1 MWALSGAGL
10 TDGLPGV
17 QRRGG
22 YKVKLGLVSLG
33 CPKNLVDSE
42 VMLGIIEKYHIEIT
56 NDPADAEIII
66 VNTCG
71 FIESAKQESIETILS
86 MASYKTDG
94 SCKYLIVTGCLA
106 QRYARDLFADMPEV
120 DAIVGTNVYKDI
132 ALVLELVMEGQRVLH
147 LKENDMSVPE
157 RDSEASMKIIKAD
170 GAASGSAK
178 GAGKKCAEEVFNA
191 DPRKLTTAP
200 YMAYLKIAEGCDNF
214 CSFCAI
220 PLIRGRY
227 VSKPYEQVMAEARD
241 LVSRG
246 VKELV
251 VIAQD
256 TTRYGQ
262 DRYGKLRLAELLRDL
277 NDLEGLKWIRVLYS
291 YPNTFTDE
299 LIEAYATLP
308 KVCHYVDLPLQHAS
322 DRLLHA
328 MRRRDRLEDT
338 KALLKKLRQRIPDIV
353 IRTTFIVGFPGETEE
368 DFAVLKEF
376 VEEQKFENAGVF
388 QYSQEEN
395 TAAAAMPDQ
404 IPEEV
409 KQARYDELMA
419 VQAGISEEIHKSLE
433 DRELEVVIEG
443 FDEEEPSLAFARSY
457 REAPDIDGNIFV
469 EDADGLNPGDFIKVK
484 VDQGFAYEVVAN
496 RI

>member
-1 MWALSGAGL
+1 M
-10 TDGLPGV
+10 
-17 QRRGG
+17 
-22 YKVKLGLVSLG
+22 KLGMISLG

-42 VMLGIIEKYHIEIT
+42 VMLGIIEKYNIEVT
-56 NDPADAEIII
+56 NDPEAAELII

-71 FIESAKQESIETILS
+71 FIESAKQESIDTILS
-86 MASYKTDG
+86 MAEYKTKG
-94 SCKYLIVTGCLA
+94 CCRYLIVTGCLA
-106 QRYARDLFADMPEV
+106 QRYARDLFQDMPEV
-120 DAIVGTNVYKDI
+120 DAIIGTNVYKDI
-132 ALVLELVMEGQRVLH
+132 GKVIERVMQGLRILH
-147 LKENDMSVPE
+147 LTENDFEKNVREDLQPALSVRE
-157 RDSEASMKIIKAD
+157 NGIVTIKTD
-170 GAASGSAK
+170 FDDKYKKQFPVPSFSPSAVD
-178 GAGKKCAEEVFNA
+178 KKCMP
-191 DPRKLTTAP
+191 DPRKLTTPP

-227 VSKPYEQVMAEARD
+227 TSKPYEQVMAEAKD
-241 LVSRG
+241 LVARG

-262 DRYGKLRLAELLRDL
+262 DLYGKLRLAELLRDL
-277 NDLEGLKWIRVLYS
+277 NDIPGLKWIRVLYS

-328 MRRRDRLEDT
+328 MRRRDKQKET
-338 KALLKKLRQRIPDIV
+338 KKLLKKLRERIPDIV
-353 IRTTFIVGFPGETEE
+353 IRTTFIVGFPGETDE
-368 DFAVLKEF
+368 DFKILKEF
-376 VEEQKFENAGVF
+376 VAEQKFENAGVF

-404 IPEEV
+404 IPEV
-409 KQARYDELMA
+409 IKQNRYDELMA
-419 VQAGISEEIHKSLE
+419 LQAGISEEIHHSLE
-433 DRELEVVIEG
+433 DRKLEVVVEG
-443 FDEEEPSLAFARSY
+443 YEEEENNLAVARSY

-469 EDADGLNPGDFIKVK
+469 ENAPGLKPGDFINVRIE
-484 VDQGFAYEVVAN
+484 QGFAYEVVAA
-496 RI
+496 RL

>member
-1 MWALSGAGL
+1 M
-10 TDGLPGV
+10 
-17 QRRGG
+17 
-22 YKVKLGLVSLG
+22 KLGLISLG

-56 NDPADAEIII
+56 NDPEAAEIII

-71 FIESAKQESIETILS
+71 FIESAKQESIDTILS
-86 MASYKTDG
+86 MSAYKTEG
-94 SCKYLIVTGCLA
+94 CCRYLIVTGCLA
-106 QRYARDLFADMPEV
+106 QRYAQELFQDMPEI

-132 ALVLELVMEGQRVLH
+132 AQVIERVMQGQRVLH
-147 LKENDMSVPE
+147 LSETDFEKINLEGLQGKERNLP
-157 RDSEASMKIIKAD
+157 
-170 GAASGSAK
+170 
-178 GAGKKCAEEVFNA
+178 
-191 DPRKLTTAP
+191 DPRKLTTPP

-227 VSKPYEQVMAEARD
+227 TSKPYEQVMAEARE
-241 LVSRG
+241 LVERG
-246 VKELV
+246 VKELI

-262 DRYGKLRLAELLRDL
+262 DLYGKLRLAELLHDL
-277 NDLEGLKWIRVLYS
+277 NALPGLKWIRVLYS

-328 MRRRDRLEDT
+328 MRRRDKLSET
-338 KALLKKLRQRIPDIV
+338 KKLLKKLRERIPDIV

-368 DFAVLKEF
+368 DFAILKEF
-376 VEEQKFENAGVF
+376 VTEQKFENAGVF

-395 TAAAAMPDQ
+395 TVAATLPEQ
-404 IPEEV
+404 IPEET
-409 KQARYDELMA
+409 KQERYDELMA
-419 VQAGISEEIHKSLE
+419 IQAGVSEDVHRSME
-433 DRELEVVIEG
+433 DRELEVVVEG
-443 FDEEEPSLAFARSY
+443 YESEEENLVAARSY
-457 REAPDIDGNIFV
+457 REAPDIDGSIFV
-469 EDADGLNPGDFIKVK
+469 ENAPGLNPGDFIRVRIE
-484 VDQGFAYEVVAN
+484 QGFAYEVVAT
-496 RI
+496 RV

>member
-1 MWALSGAGL
+1 M
-10 TDGLPGV
+10 
-17 QRRGG
+17 
-22 YKVKLGLVSLG
+22 KLGLISLG

-42 VMLGIIEKYHIEIT
+42 VMLGIIEKYDIEIT
-56 NDPADAEIII
+56 NDPEAAEIII

-86 MASYKTDG
+86 MAAYKTEG
-94 SCKYLIVTGCLA
+94 CCRHLIVTGCLA
-106 QRYARDLFADMPEV
+106 QRYAQDLFRDMPEI
-120 DAIVGTNVYKDI
+120 DALVGTNVFKDI
-132 ALVLELVMEGQRVLH
+132 DRVIDRVMQGERVLH
-147 LKENDMSVPE
+147 LQESDLLPLPE
-157 RDSEASMKIIKAD
+157 TGQTLKVSS
-170 GAASGSAK
+170 SGS
-178 GAGKKCAEEVFNA
+178 GLPQGKEIQA
-191 DPRKLTTAP
+191 DPRKLTTPP
-200 YMAYLKIAEGCDNF
+200 YLAYLKIAEGCDNF

-227 VSKPYEQVMAEARD
+227 TSKPYEQVMAEAKD
-241 LVSRG
+241 LADRG

-262 DRYGKLRLAELLRDL
+262 DLYGKLRLAELLRDL
-277 NDLEGLKWIRVLYS
+277 NDIPGLKWIRVLYS

-328 MRRRDRLEDT
+328 MRRRDKLEET
-338 KALLKKLRQRIPDIV
+338 KNLLKKLRKRIPDIV

-368 DFAVLKEF
+368 DFAILKEF
-376 VEEQKFENAGVF
+376 VVEQKFENAGVF
-388 QYSQEEN
+388 QYSREEN

-409 KQARYDELMA
+409 KQDRYDELMA
-419 VQAGISEEIHKSLE
+419 IQAGISEETHRAME
-433 DRELEVVIEG
+433 DRELEVVVEG
-443 FDEEEPSLAFARSY
+443 YEEGEENLAVARSY
-457 REAPDIDGNIFV
+457 REAPDIDGSIFV
-469 EDADGLNPGDFIKVK
+469 ENAAGLKPGDFIRVRIE
-484 VDQGFAYEVVAN
+484 QGFAYETVAS
-496 RI
+496 RL

>member
-1 MWALSGAGL
+1 
-10 TDGLPGV
+10 
-17 QRRGG
+17 
-22 YKVKLGLVSLG
+22 VKLGLISLG

-42 VMLGIIEKYHIEIT
+42 VMLGIIEKYNIEIT
-56 NDPADAEIII
+56 NDPEAAEIII

-86 MASYKTDG
+86 MAAYKTEG
-94 SCKYLIVTGCLA
+94 CCRYLIVTGCLA
-106 QRYARDLFADMPEV
+106 QRYARELFQDMPEV

-132 ALVLELVMEGQRVLH
+132 DRVIERVMQGQRVLH
-147 LKENDMSVPE
+147 LKEEDFPLLEKEKQSRGLLAAENSFPKEAAMS
-157 RDSEASMKIIKAD
+157 
-170 GAASGSAK
+170 
-178 GAGKKCAEEVFNA
+178 A
-191 DPRKLTTAP
+191 DPRKLTTP
-200 YMAYLKIAEGCDNF
+200 SYMAYLKIAEGCDNF

-227 VSKPYEQVMAEARD
+227 TSKPYEQVMAEARD
-241 LVSRG
+241 LVTRG

-262 DRYGKLRLAELLRDL
+262 DLYGKLRLAELLRDL
-277 NDLEGLKWIRVLYS
+277 NALPGLKWIRVLYS

-328 MRRRDRLEDT
+328 MRRRDKLNDT
-338 KALLKKLRQRIPDIV
+338 KALLKKLRERIPDIV

-368 DFAVLKEF
+368 DFAILKDF
-376 VEEQKFENAGVF
+376 VAEQRFENAGVF

-404 IPEEV
+404 IPDEI
-409 KQARYDELMA
+409 KQDRYDELMA
-419 VQAGISEEIHKSLE
+419 IQAGISEEIHREME
-433 DRELEVVIEG
+433 DRELEVVVEG
-443 FDEEEPSLAFARSY
+443 YEEEESNLAAARSY
-457 REAPDIDGNIFV
+457 REAPDIDGSIFV
-469 EDADGLNPGDFIKVK
+469 ENAPGLKPGDFIRVHIE
-484 VDQGFAYEVVAN
+484 QGFAYEVVAT
-496 RI
+496 RV

>member
-1 MWALSGAGL
+1 M
-10 TDGLPGV
+10 
-17 QRRGG
+17 
-22 YKVKLGLVSLG
+22 KLGLISLG

-56 NDPADAEIII
+56 NDPEAAEIII

-71 FIESAKQESIETILS
+71 FIESAKQESIDTILS
-86 MASYKTDG
+86 MSAYKTEG
-94 SCKYLIVTGCLA
+94 CCRYLIVTGCLA
-106 QRYARDLFADMPEV
+106 QRYAQELFQDMPEV

-132 ALVLELVMEGQRVLH
+132 AQVIERVMQGQRVLH
-147 LKENDMSVPE
+147 LSETDFEKINLEGLQGNE
-157 RDSEASMKIIKAD
+157 R
-170 GAASGSAK
+170 
-178 GAGKKCAEEVFNA
+178 NLP
-191 DPRKLTTAP
+191 DPRKLTTPP

-227 VSKPYEQVMAEARD
+227 TSKPYEQVMAEARE
-241 LVSRG
+241 LVERG
-246 VKELV
+246 VKELI

-262 DRYGKLRLAELLRDL
+262 DLYGKLRLAELLHDL
-277 NDLEGLKWIRVLYS
+277 NALPGLKWIRVLYS

-328 MRRRDRLEDT
+328 MRRRDKLSET
-338 KALLKKLRQRIPDIV
+338 EKLLKKLRERIPDIV

-368 DFAVLKEF
+368 DFAILKEF
-376 VEEQKFENAGVF
+376 VTEQKFENAGVF

-395 TAAAAMPDQ
+395 TVAATLPEQ
-404 IPEEV
+404 IPEET
-409 KQARYDELMA
+409 KQERYDELMA
-419 VQAGISEEIHKSLE
+419 IQAGISEDVHRSME
-433 DRELEVVIEG
+433 DRELEVVVEG
-443 FDEEEPSLAFARSY
+443 YESEEENLVAARSY
-457 REAPDIDGNIFV
+457 REAPDIDGSIFV
-469 EDADGLNPGDFIKVK
+469 ENAPGLNPGDFIRVRIE
-484 VDQGFAYEVVAN
+484 QGFAYEVVAT
-496 RI
+496 RV

>member
-1 MWALSGAGL
+1 M
-10 TDGLPGV
+10 
-17 QRRGG
+17 
-22 YKVKLGLVSLG
+22 KLGLISLG

-56 NDPADAEIII
+56 NDPEAAEIII

-71 FIESAKQESIETILS
+71 FIESAKQESIDTILS
-86 MASYKTDG
+86 MAAYKTEG
-94 SCKYLIVTGCLA
+94 CCRYLIVTGCLA
-106 QRYARDLFADMPEV
+106 QRYAQELFQDMPEV

-132 ALVLELVMEGQRVLH
+132 AQVIERVMQGQRVLH
-147 LKENDMSVPE
+147 LSETDFEKINLEGLQGNE
-157 RDSEASMKIIKAD
+157 R
-170 GAASGSAK
+170 
-178 GAGKKCAEEVFNA
+178 NLP
-191 DPRKLTTAP
+191 DPRKLTTPP

-227 VSKPYEQVMAEARD
+227 TSKPYEQIMAEARE
-241 LVSRG
+241 LVERG
-246 VKELV
+246 VKELI

-262 DRYGKLRLAELLRDL
+262 DLYGKLRLAELLHDL
-277 NDLEGLKWIRVLYS
+277 NALPGLKWIRVLYS

-328 MRRRDRLEDT
+328 MRRRDKLSET
-338 KALLKKLRQRIPDIV
+338 EKLLKKLRERIPDIV

-368 DFAVLKEF
+368 DFAILKEF
-376 VEEQKFENAGVF
+376 VTEQKFENAGVF

-395 TAAAAMPDQ
+395 TVAATLPEQ
-404 IPEEV
+404 IPEET
-409 KQARYDELMA
+409 KQERYDELMA
-419 VQAGISEEIHKSLE
+419 IQAGISEDVHRSME
-433 DRELEVVIEG
+433 DRELEVVVEG
-443 FDEEEPSLAFARSY
+443 YESEEENLVAARSY
-457 REAPDIDGNIFV
+457 REAPDIDGSIFV
-469 EDADGLNPGDFIKVK
+469 ENAPGLNPGDFIRVRIE
-484 VDQGFAYEVVAN
+484 QGFAYEVVAT
-496 RI
+496 RV

>member
-1 MWALSGAGL
+1 M
-10 TDGLPGV
+10 
-17 QRRGG
+17 
-22 YKVKLGLVSLG
+22 KLGLISLG

-56 NDPADAEIII
+56 NDPEAAEIII

-71 FIESAKQESIETILS
+71 FIESAKQESIDTILS
-86 MASYKTDG
+86 MSAYKTEG
-94 SCKYLIVTGCLA
+94 CCRYLIVTGCLA
-106 QRYARDLFADMPEV
+106 QRYAQELFQDMTEV

-132 ALVLELVMEGQRVLH
+132 AQVIERVMQGQRVLH
-147 LKENDMSVPE
+147 LSETDFEKINLEGMQDKERNLP
-157 RDSEASMKIIKAD
+157 
-170 GAASGSAK
+170 
-178 GAGKKCAEEVFNA
+178 
-191 DPRKLTTAP
+191 DPRKLTTPP

-227 VSKPYEQVMAEARD
+227 TSKPYEQVMAEARE
-241 LVSRG
+241 LVERG
-246 VKELV
+246 VKELI

-262 DRYGKLRLAELLRDL
+262 DLYGKLRLAELLHDL
-277 NDLEGLKWIRVLYS
+277 NALPGLKWIRVLYS

-328 MRRRDRLEDT
+328 MRRRDKLSET
-338 KALLKKLRQRIPDIV
+338 EKLLKKLRERIPDIV

-368 DFAVLKEF
+368 DFAILKEF
-376 VEEQKFENAGVF
+376 VTEQKFENAGVF

-395 TAAAAMPDQ
+395 TVAATLPEQ
-404 IPEEV
+404 IPEET
-409 KQARYDELMA
+409 KQERYDELMA
-419 VQAGISEEIHKSLE
+419 IQAGISEDVHRSME
-433 DRELEVVIEG
+433 DRELEVVVEG
-443 FDEEEPSLAFARSY
+443 YESEEENLVAARSY
-457 REAPDIDGNIFV
+457 REAPDIDGSIFV
-469 EDADGLNPGDFIKVK
+469 ENAPGLNPGDFIRVRIE
-484 VDQGFAYEVVAN
+484 QGFAYEVVAT
-496 RI
+496 RV

>member
-1 MWALSGAGL
+1 M
-10 TDGLPGV
+10 
-17 QRRGG
+17 
-22 YKVKLGLVSLG
+22 KLGLISLG

-42 VMLGIIEKYHIEIT
+42 VMLGIIEKYDIEIT
-56 NDPADAEIII
+56 NDPEAAEVII

-86 MASYKTDG
+86 MAAYKTEG
-94 SCKYLIVTGCLA
+94 CCRHLIVTGCLA
-106 QRYARDLFADMPEV
+106 QRYAQDLFRDMPEI
-120 DAIVGTNVYKDI
+120 DALVGTNVFKDI
-132 ALVLELVMEGQRVLH
+132 DRVIDRVMQGERVMHLQESDLLPLPETGQT
-147 LKENDMSVPE
+147 LKVS
-157 RDSEASMKIIKAD
+157 S
-170 GAASGSAK
+170 SGS
-178 GAGKKCAEEVFNA
+178 GLPQGKEIQA
-191 DPRKLTTAP
+191 DPRKLTTPP
-200 YMAYLKIAEGCDNF
+200 YLAYLKIAEGCDNF

-227 VSKPYEQVMAEARD
+227 TSKPYEQVMAEAKD
-241 LVSRG
+241 LADRG

-262 DRYGKLRLAELLRDL
+262 DLYGKLRLAELLRDL
-277 NDLEGLKWIRVLYS
+277 NDIPGLKWIRVLYS

-328 MRRRDRLEDT
+328 MRRRDKLEET
-338 KALLKKLRQRIPDIV
+338 KNLLKKLRERIPDIV

-368 DFAVLKEF
+368 DFAILKEF
-376 VEEQKFENAGVF
+376 VVEQKFENAGVF
-388 QYSQEEN
+388 QYSREEN

-409 KQARYDELMA
+409 KQDRYDELMA
-419 VQAGISEEIHKSLE
+419 MQAGISEESHRAME
-433 DRELEVVIEG
+433 DRELEVVVEG
-443 FDEEEPSLAFARSY
+443 YEEGEENLAVARSY
-457 REAPDIDGNIFV
+457 REAPDIDGSIFV
-469 EDADGLNPGDFIKVK
+469 ENAPGLKPGDFIRVRIE
-484 VDQGFAYEVVAN
+484 QGFAYEAVAS
-496 RI
+496 RL

>member
-1 MWALSGAGL
+1 M
-10 TDGLPGV
+10 
-17 QRRGG
+17 
-22 YKVKLGLVSLG
+22 KLGLISLG

-56 NDPADAEIII
+56 NDPEAAEIII

-71 FIESAKQESIETILS
+71 FIESAKQESIDTILS
-86 MASYKTDG
+86 MAAYKTEG
-94 SCKYLIVTGCLA
+94 CCRYLIVTGCLA
-106 QRYARDLFADMPEV
+106 QRYAQELFQDMPEV

-132 ALVLELVMEGQRVLH
+132 AQVIERVMQGQRVLH
-147 LKENDMSVPE
+147 LSETDFEKINLEGLQGNE
-157 RDSEASMKIIKAD
+157 R
-170 GAASGSAK
+170 
-178 GAGKKCAEEVFNA
+178 NLP
-191 DPRKLTTAP
+191 DPRKLTTPP

-227 VSKPYEQVMAEARD
+227 TSKPYEQIMAEARE
-241 LVSRG
+241 LVERG
-246 VKELV
+246 VKELI

-262 DRYGKLRLAELLRDL
+262 DLYGKLRLAELLHDL
-277 NDLEGLKWIRVLYS
+277 NALPGLKWIRVLYS

-328 MRRRDRLEDT
+328 MRRRDKLSET
-338 KALLKKLRQRIPDIV
+338 KKLLKKLRERIPDIV

-368 DFAVLKEF
+368 DFAILKEF
-376 VEEQKFENAGVF
+376 VTEQKFENAGVF

-395 TAAAAMPDQ
+395 TVAATLPEQ
-404 IPEEV
+404 IPEET
-409 KQARYDELMA
+409 KQERYDELMA
-419 VQAGISEEIHKSLE
+419 IQAGVSEDVHRSME
-433 DRELEVVIEG
+433 DRELEVVVEG
-443 FDEEEPSLAFARSY
+443 YESEEDNLVAARSY
-457 REAPDIDGNIFV
+457 REAPDIDGSIFV
-469 EDADGLNPGDFIKVK
+469 ENAPGLNPGDFIRVRIE
-484 VDQGFAYEVVAN
+484 QGFAYEVVAT
-496 RI
+496 RV